1 MPLIYIRVVNEQVID
16 RSLLI
21 DKIDKSQGNFEG
33 YAQRAKQAVYIPY
46 VNPDDTSVK
55 GYLNLVPTD
64 EVLLAANNGSIKG
77 LSDANYIT
85 FSPVDALAIAKSVVV
100 AAANDV
106 MNNWTDVD
114 GLTFTSVYPD
124 DTRLQLKNM
133 GGTVQTITSG
143 DFAVF
148 TGIAIRVLDAVVTI
162 GVPAAGW
169 QVRVQANSL
178 FSEWFTL

>member
-1 MPLIYIRVVNEQVID
+1 MPLTYIRVVNEQVID

-33 YAQRAKQAVYIPY
+33 YAQRAKQAVYVPY
-46 VNPDDTSVK
+46 SNPDDSTVK

-64 EVLLAANNGSIKG
+64 EVLLAANNGPIKG
-77 LSDANYIT
+77 LADANYIT
-85 FSPVDALAIAKSVVV
+85 WSPVVASSIAKSVVT
-100 AAANDV
+100 AAANDG

-114 GLTFTSVYPD
+114 GTTFTSVYPD
-124 DTRLQLKNM
+124 VTRLQLKNLA
-133 GGTVQTITSG
+133 GTVQTIASG

-148 TGIAIRVLDAVVTI
+148 TNIAIRVVDAKVTI
-162 GVPAAGW
+162 GVPGAGW

-178 FSEWFTL
+178 YSDWFTL